1 MVVVV
6 IVVVKFKQE
15 SELCFGC
22 CSLALVFCLLLT
34 WFGFSPSLVYFFYSY
49 WLGDRSGSWTAK
61 ICCGFFQKF
70 LMGNVAQ
77 TE

>member
-34 WFGFSPSLVYFFYSY
+34 WFGFSPSLVYFFTVIGWEIGVAVGLQKSAAFFS
-49 WLGDRSGSWTAK
+49 RSSSW
-61 ICCGFFQKF
+61 G
-70 LMGNVAQ
+70 M
-77 TE
+77 

>member
-34 WFGFSPSLVYFFYSY
+34 WFDLVQVWFIFFTVIGWEIGVAVGLQKSAAVFS
-49 WLGDRSGSWTAK
+49 RSSSW
-61 ICCGFFQKF
+61 G
-70 LMGNVAQ
+70 M
-77 TE
+77 